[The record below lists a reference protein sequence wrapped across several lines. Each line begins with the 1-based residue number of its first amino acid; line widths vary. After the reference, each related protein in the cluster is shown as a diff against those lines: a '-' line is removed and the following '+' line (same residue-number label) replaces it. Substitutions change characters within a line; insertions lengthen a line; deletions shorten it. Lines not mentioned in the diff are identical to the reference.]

1 MLCSGILWGIF
12 SRKLPISVINNVLT
26 RFQHFLKNQR
36 SASIAAFIGYLCRM
50 SRELKSWGLLLFL
63 ACVWGSSFILMKKGM
78 HTADGLPIFSDLQ
91 VGALR
96 MLIAGLVL
104 APFAI
109 RHVKKIKT
117 WQQFISLS
125 IVGFSGNF
133 FPAFLFTYAETGLS
147 SGFAGMLNSFT
158 PIFTIIIGFSVFK
171 VRLTGLQLFG
181 MLIGTVGIVLLM
193 IAGKSISMT
202 GTWFHIFAIV
212 LATLMYG
219 ISLNT
224 IKHTL
229 QMFKAIEITSLAFFI
244 VLLPAAIANLSF
256 GTSQTIRNNPHALEG
271 LGYITILSVV
281 GTALAVV
288 LFNRIISISSA
299 LFASSVTY
307 FIPIVAVLIG
317 LYFGE
322 KISWGQVGSM
332 CIVLLGV
339 FIINSSNFRR
349 PPSKEDHLKE

>member
-1 MLCSGILWGIF
+1 
-12 SRKLPISVINNVLT
+12 
-26 RFQHFLKNQR
+26 
-36 SASIAAFIGYLCRM
+36 M
-50 SRELKSWGLLLFL
+50 SKELKSWGLLLFL
-63 ACVWGSSFILMKKGM
+63 ACVWGSSFILMKRGM
-78 HTADGLPIFSDLQ
+78 HTVDGLPIFSDLQ
-91 VGALR
+91 VGAMR

-104 APFAI
+104 APFAV

-158 PIFTIIIGFSVFK
+158 PIFTIIIGFFVFK
-171 VRLTGLQLFG
+171 VKLSSVQLLG
-181 MLIGTVGIVLLM
+181 IAIGTTGIVLLM
-193 IAGKSISMT
+193 FAGKSISMT
-202 GTWFHIFAIV
+202 GTWFHILAIV

-244 VLLPAAIANLSF
+244 VLIPAAIANLTF
-256 GTSQTIRNNPHALEG
+256 GTALTFQQNPHAMEG

-281 GTALAVV
+281 GTALAVI
-288 LFNRIISISSA
+288 LFNKIISISSA

-322 KISWGQVGSM
+322 QISWGQVGSM

-339 FIINSSNFRR
+339 FILNSGNILKLS
-349 PPSKEDHLKE
+349 SKENVTE

>member
-1 MLCSGILWGIF
+1 
-12 SRKLPISVINNVLT
+12 
-26 RFQHFLKNQR
+26 
-36 SASIAAFIGYLCRM
+36 M
-50 SRELKSWGLLLFL
+50 SKELKSWGLLLFL
-63 ACVWGSSFILMKKGM
+63 ACIWGSSFILMKRGM
-78 HTADGLPIFSDLQ
+78 HTVDGLPIFSDLQ
-91 VGALR
+91 VGAMR

-104 APFAI
+104 APFAV

-158 PIFTIIIGFSVFK
+158 PIFTIIIGFFVFK
-171 VRLTGLQLFG
+171 VKLSSIQLLG
-181 MLIGTVGIVLLM
+181 IAIGTTGIVLLM
-193 IAGKSISMT
+193 FAGKSISMT
-202 GTWFHIFAIV
+202 GTWFHILAIV

-244 VLLPAAIANLSF
+244 VLIPAAIANLTF
-256 GTSQTIRNNPHALEG
+256 GTALTFQQNPHALEG

-281 GTALAVV
+281 GTALAVI
-288 LFNRIISISSA
+288 LFNKIISISSA

-322 KISWGQVGSM
+322 QISWGQVGSM

-339 FIINSSNFRR
+339 FILNSGNIFKLS
-349 PPSKEDHLKE
+349 SKENVTE

>member
-1 MLCSGILWGIF
+1 
-12 SRKLPISVINNVLT
+12 
-26 RFQHFLKNQR
+26 
-36 SASIAAFIGYLCRM
+36 
-50 SRELKSWGLLLFL
+50 
-63 ACVWGSSFILMKKGM
+63 MKRGM
-78 HTADGLPIFSDLQ
+78 HTVDGLPIFSDLQ
-91 VGALR
+91 VGAMR

-104 APFAI
+104 APFAV

-158 PIFTIIIGFSVFK
+158 PIFTIIIGFFVFK
-171 VRLTGLQLFG
+171 VKLSSVQLLG
-181 MLIGTVGIVLLM
+181 IAIGTTGIVLLM
-193 IAGKSISMT
+193 FAGKSISMT
-202 GTWFHIFAIV
+202 GTWFHILAIV

-244 VLLPAAIANLSF
+244 VLIPAAIANLTF
-256 GTSQTIRNNPHALEG
+256 GTALTFQQNPHAMEG

-281 GTALAVV
+281 GTALAVI
-288 LFNRIISISSA
+288 LFNKIISISSA

-322 KISWGQVGSM
+322 QISWGQVGSM

-339 FIINSSNFRR
+339 FILNSGNILKLS
-349 PPSKEDHLKE
+349 SKENVTE

>member
-1 MLCSGILWGIF
+1 
-12 SRKLPISVINNVLT
+12 
-26 RFQHFLKNQR
+26 
-36 SASIAAFIGYLCRM
+36 M
-50 SRELKSWGLLLFL
+50 SKELKSWGLLLFL
-63 ACVWGSSFILMKKGM
+63 ACVWGSSFILMKRGM
-78 HTADGLPIFSDLQ
+78 HTEEGEAIFSDLQ

-104 APFAI
+104 APFAV
-109 RHVKKIKT
+109 RHVRKIKT
-117 WQQFISLS
+117 WKQFISLS

-158 PIFTIIIGFSVFK
+158 PIFTIIIGFLVFK
-171 VRLTGLQLFG
+171 VRLSVIQLVG
-181 MLIGTVGIVLLM
+181 VLIGTTGIVLLM

-202 GTWFHIFAIV
+202 GTWFHIMAIV

-244 VLLPAAIANLSF
+244 VLIPAGIANLTF
-256 GTSQTIRNNPHALEG
+256 GTAQTFQQNPHAMEG

-281 GTALAVV
+281 GTALAVI
-288 LFNRIISISSA
+288 LFNKIISISSA

-322 KISWGQVGSM
+322 RISWGQVGSM
-332 CIVLLGV
+332 GIVLIGV
-339 FIINSSNFRR
+339 FIINTFQSNKKKPSSVGT
-349 PPSKEDHLKE
+349 SDGQKD